1 MGGLLGYP
9 LAQVRKRG
17 GLSNTS
23 LTILETLDGGK
34 TFKPIVWN
42 ETDFLGRKLSETDSL

>member
-9 LAQVRKRG
+9 LKDVRKRG

-23 LTILETLDGGK
+23 LTILETKDGGK
-34 TFKPIVWN
+34 SFFPVIWN
-42 ETDFLGRKLSETDSL
+42 ETSYLGRKLSETDSL